1 MLEGQIALVTGA
13 AKGIGKEIAK
23 RLAAEG
29 CDLVINDIDENSLVE
44 TREEIIGLGRRC
56 FSKRVD
62 VMNRREVEAL
72 VHEAVSIFGKID
84 ILVNNAGG
92 SLNRPRL
99 LEEASESDWD
109 AVVNTNL
116 KGTFLFCK
124 AVAPLMKR
132 NSYGVIINISS
143 IAARQ
148 KGLLTGIQYTSAKA
162 GVLGLTKWLA
172 ADLGPFNIRVNAI
185 APGFIISGER
195 IKNILMERTEE
206 AERERMINAIP
217 LKRFGKPK
225 DIAGVVCFLCSDD
238 ASYIAGATINVDGGA
253 LLRGQTH

>member
-1 MLEGQIALVTGA
+1 MLEGQVALITGA

-29 CDLVINDIDENSLVE
+29 CDIIINDIDEATLVE
-44 TREEIIGLGRRC
+44 THEEIIKLGRRC
-56 FSKRVD
+56 FSKKVD
-62 VMNRREVEAL
+62 VMSDREVEAF
-72 VHEAVSIFGKID
+72 VHQAVSTFGKID

-92 SLNRPRL
+92 SLNKPRT
-99 LEEASESDWD
+99 LEDASESDWD
-109 AVVNTNL
+109 AVVDTNL

-124 AVAPLMKR
+124 AVAPHMKR
-132 NSYGVIINISS
+132 NHAGVIINISS

-148 KGLLTGIQYTSAKA
+148 KGILTGIQYTSAKA
-162 GVLGLTKWLA
+162 GVLGITKWLA

-185 APGFIISGER
+185 APGFIMSGER
-195 IKNILMERTEE
+195 IKKILLEKTEK
-206 AERERMINAIP
+206 AERDKMVDAIP
-217 LKRFGKPK
+217 LKRFGEPK

-238 ASYIAGATINVDGGA
+238 ASYIAGATISVDGGA